1 MAEFCVAA
9 AAELGFPTDFAGLCA
24 PDEMVAVLC
33 EGGGPCPGGAH
44 FVDHTGARIEFHDE
58 ELT

>member
-1 MAEFCVAA
+1 
-9 AAELGFPTDFAGLCA
+9 
-24 PDEMVAVLC
+24 MVAVLC
-33 EGGGPCPGGAH
+33 EGGGPCPGGRH